1 MDNSIKM
8 IPYTACY
15 ANKRIYF
22 LDGKSRFIYGFDYV
36 ENRVRLIKK
45 IYDIEQGYGYFNIRV
60 SEDALYMM
68 PDTSD
73 QFVAYDFINENCV
86 DIEYD
91 AKGNEGEKTHR
102 KIGLLQSFLH
112 NKQLIGIPVDFD
124 RIFTI
129 NVIEKSLCCTPL
141 SAKQQNMDSIIAYG
155 SGSIVDEKIYLPAY
169 GQKLICEIDIPDM
182 EVLYRHVSIKGG
194 LSSLCINN
202 KEIFAVDVCGEKL
215 YGISRDDWSV
225 EEYPLELPCDFK
237 QSSHNS
243 NTPQVF
249 IGCVEYKKH
258 MWLIPYYSANGVLC
272 YELSSKKLERH
283 ITFSMCDIYTYVVE
297 NEKLLLCTSNGLVE
311 ISMENGEVKEYLLT
325 LDKIDNKE
333 YLNEYFDS
341 KDLVQEDKVNLCHMI
356 EYLSNQ

>member
-1 MDNSIKM
+1 MDNSIKI

-15 ANKRIYF
+15 ANQMIYF
-22 LDGKSRFIYGFDYV
+22 LDGNSRFLYEFDYV
-36 ENRVRLIKK
+36 ENKVRLIKK
-45 IYDIEQGYGYFNIRV
+45 ICDIEQAYGYFNIRV
-60 SEDALYMM
+60 LEDALYML

-73 QFVAYDFINENCV
+73 KVIAYDFINNNCI

-91 AKGNEGEKTHR
+91 AKGNEGEKPYR
-102 KIGLLQSFLH
+102 KIGLLQSFSY
-112 NKQLIGIPVDFD
+112 NQQLIAIPVVFD
-124 RIFTI
+124 RIFSI
-129 NVIEKSLCCTPL
+129 DVIEKTMDCTL
-141 SAKQQNMDSIIAYG
+141 VSGNQQNMSSIIAYG
-155 SGSIVDEKIYLPAY
+155 SSSIVDGKIYLPAY
-169 GQKLICEIDIPDM
+169 GQNLICEIDIPNM
-182 EVLYRHVSIKGG
+182 EVFYRYIGTKGG
-194 LSSLCINN
+194 LSSICKCK
-202 KEIFAVDVCGEKL
+202 KEIFAVDICGEKL
-215 YGISRDDWSV
+215 YRISTDDWFV
-225 EEYPLELPCDFK
+225 EEFPLMLPHDFK
-237 QSSHNS
+237 QSSHSS

-249 IGCVEYKKH
+249 IGCTEYKKH
-258 MWLIPYYSANGVLC
+258 IWLIPYYSSNGVLC